1 MFRDSNK
8 RLNSDGTESSGGV
21 LNLEVDTIAVATGE
35 GQKEVF

>member
-8 RLNSDGTESSGGV
+8 SDGTEGSGGV

-35 GQKEVF
+35 EGQEEVF